1 MVAYLETR
9 VERSLKW
16 FPGIFTASGNASR
29 HT

>member
-1 MVAYLETR
+1 
-9 VERSLKW
+9 LKW